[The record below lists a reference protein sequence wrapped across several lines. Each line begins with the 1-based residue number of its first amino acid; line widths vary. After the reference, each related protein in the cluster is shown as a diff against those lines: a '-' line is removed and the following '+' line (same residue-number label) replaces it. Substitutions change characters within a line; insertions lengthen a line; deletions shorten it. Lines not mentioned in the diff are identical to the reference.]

1 VSLSAKAREMS
12 AALHEGLGRES
23 ASGESSG
30 TPHKSK
36 TGGIEAAKA
45 VECQTCKSR
54 RYKDDSNDPS
64 VSFQTATRIA
74 PGAEESAV
82 RAHEQEH
89 VSHEQTK
96 ARESGGR
103 VVSQNV
109 SIHYQI
115 CPECG
120 RMYVSGGTTT
130 TVTRS
135 CGGEGGESGASMKN
149 SRKDIDAWA

>member
-1 VSLSAKAREMS
+1 MS
-12 AALHEGLGRES
+12 AALQMGWGKEI
-23 ASGESSG
+23 ASKESSA
-30 TPHKSK
+30 TSRKPE
-36 TGGIEAAKA
+36 TGGIGAAKA
-45 VECQTCKSR
+45 VECQTCKNR
-54 RYKDDSNDPS
+54 RYEDDSNDPS

-74 PGAEESAV
+74 PGAEESQV

-89 VSHEQTK
+89 VSHEQIK
-96 ARESGGR
+96 AKEGGGK

-135 CGGEGGESGASMKN
+135 GGDKGKDCGSSGENG
-149 SRKDIDAWA
+149 RKSLDAWA